1 MARSYGETA
10 LQQQNQAQKDEFA
23 FRRGI
28 KERYRKELEG
38 LVSGEPYDRAKSA
51 LQDETRRQA
60 GELLAASNTRNIGAL
75 GGASDQMAR
84 RAAYKM
90 ADMELDKT
98 EGRLRGLEGLQE
110 MDTTQSE
117 TNKKKGEYGVAIR
130 DFARKSGKLGMGLFG
145 EQEETAKFVEELA
158 EAETNEELAM
168 WLRERALA
176 LRGGGKLAGGKKVEK
191 WDV

>member
-10 LQQQNQAQKDEFA
+10 LKKQDQAQEDEYA
-23 FRRGI
+23 FRRGT
-28 KERYRKELEG
+28 KQRYRKELEG

-51 LQDETRRQA
+51 MQDETRRQSA
-60 GELLAASNTRNIGAL
+60 ELLAASNTRNIGAL
-75 GGASDQMAR
+75 SGASDQMAR

-98 EGRLRGLEGLQE
+98 EGKLRG
-110 MDTTQSE
+110 
-117 TNKKKGEYGVAIR
+117 
-130 DFARKSGKLGMGLFG
+130 LGMGLWG

-158 EAETNEELAM
+158 DNETNTELAS
-168 WLRERALA
+168 WLRERAFA
-176 LRGGGKLAGGKKVEK
+176 LRGGGKLAGGKTVEK